1 MCSQILSTA
10 ESCRRRRP
18 REVSQFASRDSLLV
32 GRNFPVP
39 EFREIRRV
47 GPRGGVGR
55 ENLAHPEA
63 GFGGV
68 PCIFPADQGFRQKR
82 RVRDRLHAPPLSLL
96 LQRLPARTRAQPEK
110 SPRFRGSWPSSP
122 RVSEP
127 ESASSG
133 PESAAA
139 RICLCCQV
147 GRFGFALDSPRQVV
161 RAATRLSG
169 NREAAG

>member
-1 MCSQILSTA
+1 MAERVGFEPTVPFGTHAFQACALSRSAISPRGPVDSNRGGRQRERPPRRLQERAALTTARAGVRGPVCSQILSTA

-47 GPRGGVGR
+47 GPRGGAGR

-82 RVRDRLHAPPLSLL
+82 RVRDRLHAPPFSL
-96 LQRLPARTRAQPEK
+96 RLRRLRAR
-110 SPRFRGSWPSSP
+110 
-122 RVSEP
+122 
-127 ESASSG
+127 SA
-133 PESAAA
+133 
-139 RICLCCQV
+139 I
-147 GRFGFALDSPRQVV
+147 
-161 RAATRLSG
+161 
-169 NREAAG
+169 